1 MDKVTFHDTG
11 RYDNLLAIESYRNIC
26 GAQADMTGAVRMSF
40 EILPGLRDIVQSWV
54 VKKEV
59 SLSPRRLTEEDIDVL
74 AKASIETLKQRAV
87 GEQASEW
94 GNLQTLTT
102 SWIVQRQRGHIP
114 FSLTSEEYRMFV
126 ELALKGLLTPVRV
139 IEASQNPVEVSDG
152 MSQDTVILD
161 EDAFR
166 FAREHLARCL

>member
-1 MDKVTFHDTG
+1 
-11 RYDNLLAIESYRNIC
+11 
-26 GAQADMTGAVRMSF
+26 MSF

-59 SLSPRRLTEEDIDVL
+59 SLPPRRLTDEDIEVL

-87 GEQASEW
+87 GELASEW
-94 GNLQTLTT
+94 GSLQNLTA
-102 SWIVQRQRGHIP
+102 SWIVQRQKGQIP
-114 FSLTSEEYRMFV
+114 FPLKTEEYRMFV
-126 ELALKGLLTPVRV
+126 ELALRGLLTPVRV
-139 IEASQNPVEVSDG
+139 IEAPQNPGEVSDE
-152 MSQDTVILD
+152 MSQEAVVLE

>member
-11 RYDNLLAIESYRNIC
+11 RYDNLPAIESYRNIC
-26 GAQADMTGAVRMSF
+26 AAQADVTGAVRMSF

-59 SLSPRRLTEEDIDVL
+59 FLPPRRLTDEDIEVL

-87 GEQASEW
+87 GELASEW
-94 GNLQTLTT
+94 GSLQTLTA
-102 SWIVQRQRGHIP
+102 SWIVQRQRGQIP
-114 FSLTSEEYRMFV
+114 FPLRSEEYRVFV

-139 IEASQNPVEVSDG
+139 IEAPQNPVEVSDG
-152 MSQDTVILD
+152 MSQDAVLLD